1 MIKKNNTQCIILSRN
16 LTDLVKFIAC
26 LMIAL
31 HHYSQGMVIAG
42 THNLIYMLFSTQG
55 GWLGV
60 AIFFFLS
67 GYGLMKS
74 DLMHHLSLVQFMKKR
89 LLKTYLPAILIS
101 LLWGGYLLAIG
112 GGKFQTLHIEHIIWY
127 FNDEVL
133 WFVRAICKLYVLF
146 YIYAWS
152 RLYFKTTCIGDRMNL
167 ILLITIAAIAVWWV
181 DAGLVHGS
189 SVVLFFIGISLA
201 EHDGLYI
208 KFIRKRYPVI
218 ALFLLFLAM
227 GLINMGKADII
238 HLLINYILVSSGIIL
253 MAFYDVEPPTMPQ
266 WMRNTSYDIYL
277 VHNKV
282 LMLLRPVYTTVP
294 LWLFIGLTALFT
306 MLFYQI
312 RKLMHI

>member
-1 MIKKNNTQCIILSRN
+1 
-16 LTDLVKFIAC
+16 
-26 LMIAL
+26 
-31 HHYSQGMVIAG
+31 
-42 THNLIYMLFSTQG
+42 
-55 GWLGV
+55 
-60 AIFFFLS
+60 
-67 GYGLMKS
+67 
-74 DLMHHLSLVQFMKKR
+74 
-89 LLKTYLPAILIS
+89 
-101 LLWGGYLLAIG
+101 
-112 GGKFQTLHIEHIIWY
+112 
-127 FNDEVL
+127 
-133 WFVRAICKLYVLF
+133 
-146 YIYAWS
+146 
-152 RLYFKTTCIGDRMNL
+152 MNL

-306 MLFYQI
+306 RLFYQI
-312 RKLMHI
+312 RKLMHF